1 MLCYGGSVTTSCQL
15 PGIWE
20 RGKDNESPE
29 QGQGQAPQTR
39 QAFVACSKDKGC
51 GVLSLKLPF
60 GFLPTAH
67 LSSEN
72 RAAKCA
78 PYCLCNTSPSAV
90 SPEGPRLFPLTP
102 HCLSSGRFSSG
113 HQSCVFSFHSVLTPS
128 TFKSSAHKT
137 VCLQKKIPKPRPP
150 DSDRLCTKGSPDFYS
165 DSSLLEQLAQGAQRS
180 TSPMLPI
187 HQKWDYGRC

>member
-1 MLCYGGSVTTSCQL
+1 MEAQSQL
-15 PGIWE
+15 HVSIWE

-29 QGQGQAPQTR
+29 QGQAPQTR

-78 PYCLCNTSPSAV
+78 PYCLCKTSPSAA

-102 HCLSSGRFSSG
+102 HRLSSGSFSSG
-113 HQSCVFSFHSVLTPS
+113 HQSCVFSFHSILTPS

-150 DSDRLCTKGSPDFYS
+150 DSGYVLRVPLT
-165 DSSLLEQLAQGAQRS
+165 S
-180 TSPMLPI
+180 TQILV
-187 HQKWDYGRC
+187 C